1 MHEGVG
7 GSGRS
12 GGGLEGGPVPRA
24 SLAHS
29 GGRRW
34 EGGRPGLSPAP
45 GLAQQSSSCGCSR
58 AAAALWP
65 GPRLVPGAE
74 GRGAGG
80 AARPALSG
88 SRPRGGAS
96 SARAP
101 QLLGA
106 CRRTRSPSSHRSA
119 AAGCFAACGMLSG
132 LARPA
137 FLSEDPA
144 PPPCRPPARSGLGA
158 ARWVR
163 GGERPPT
170 ALTLGGHPASADRGG
185 ALGRMGM
192 GGRLHRARRPAVRRR
207 GRVPLS
213 PLPPLLAGRP
223 PILPVPRDAIARG
236 PQALAPSGGRRVPH
250 LSACASARQG
260 RRFWCEDG
268 NPPGAGNPQDA
279 GP

>member
-12 GGGLEGGPVPRA
+12 GGGLEGGPVPRT

-144 PPPCRPPARSGLGA
+144 AASLQAASKERAWGREVGAGRRAPSDRAHARRSPCERRSGWGPRADGNGRA
-158 ARWVR
+158 AAPCAKASSSEARQGPSLPAATPPR
-163 GGERPPT
+163 GTTTDPSCSPRC
-170 ALTLGGHPASADRGG
+170 
-185 ALGRMGM
+185 
-192 GGRLHRARRPAVRRR
+192 HRARTPGARALWRPPCA
-207 GRVPLS
+207 S
-213 PLPPLLAGRP
+213 PLRM
-223 PILPVPRDAIARG
+223 
-236 PQALAPSGGRRVPH
+236 
-250 LSACASARQG
+250 RQ
-260 RRFWCEDG
+260 RS
-268 NPPGAGNPQDA
+268 A
-279 GP
+279 GPPVLV